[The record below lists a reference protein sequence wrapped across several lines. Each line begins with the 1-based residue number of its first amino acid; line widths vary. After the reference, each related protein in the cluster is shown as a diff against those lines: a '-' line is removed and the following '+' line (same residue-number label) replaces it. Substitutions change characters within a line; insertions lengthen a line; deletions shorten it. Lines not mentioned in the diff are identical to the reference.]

1 MHRRA
6 VVLADFDQMQ
16 KHPKQGIES
25 SWQGPPL
32 PPNVLY
38 EGARAQSEQGARIRE
53 PKVQGKR

>member
-6 VVLADFDQMQ
+6 VVLADLIGCK
-16 KHPKQGIES
+16 KHPEQGIES

-38 EGARAQSEQGARIRE
+38 EGARAQSKQGARIRA
-53 PKVQGKR
+53 PKVQGSR